1 MLRAVIIDDETNA
14 RFLLSDLIQR
24 HFQESV
30 TVVGEANDVDTGL
43 IAIEKHQP
51 DLVFLD
57 IKMQKG
63 TGFDLLQALK
73 TVDFEVVFVTAY
85 DQYAI
90 KAFDFAAFGY
100 LLKPVK
106 SADLRKVIE
115 RMEKHL
121 RRLKEGAD

>member
-1 MLRAVIIDDETNA
+1 MIRALIIDDENNA
-14 RFLLSDLIQR
+14 RFLLADLIKR
-24 HFQESV
+24 HFSERL
-30 TVVGEANDVDTGL
+30 TVVGEANDVDTGI

-51 DLVFLD
+51 DVVFLD

-63 TGFDLLQALK
+63 TGFDLLQAMK
-73 TVDFEVVFVTAY
+73 DIHFEVVFITAY
-85 DQYAI
+85 DNYAI

-106 SADLRKVIE
+106 SAELRNVVD

-121 RRLKEGAD
+121 R